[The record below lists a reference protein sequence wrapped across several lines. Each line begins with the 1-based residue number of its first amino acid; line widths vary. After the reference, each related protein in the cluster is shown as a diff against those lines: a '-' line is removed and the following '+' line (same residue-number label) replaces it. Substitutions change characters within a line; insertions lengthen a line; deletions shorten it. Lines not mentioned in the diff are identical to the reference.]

1 MDGKIIQEVE
11 GIVNGSGFVK
21 MSEPQTFR
29 ETNTPYT
36 ISTDFTPKM
45 VCITTSSNGYSGFAI
60 KSQYQDF
67 IQIGNSTVVTSI
79 KWYERGVSIRTAK
92 TAITAIVLG

>member
-21 MSEPQTFR
+21 MSEPQKFL
-29 ETNTPYT
+29 ETNTHYT

-45 VCITTSSNGYSGFAI
+45 VCITLFSNGSSGFAI
-60 KSQYQDF
+60 KSQRQDY
-67 IQIGNSTVVTSI
+67 IRIGNTTIVTSI
-79 KWYERGVSIRTAK
+79 KWYERGVSIRTAGE
-92 TAITAIVLG
+92 AITAIALG

>member
-45 VCITTSSNGYSGFAI
+45 VCITTSSNGSSGFAI
-60 KSQYQDF
+60 KSQHQDY

-79 KWYERGVSIRTAK
+79 KWYERGVSIRTVG
-92 TAITAIVLG
+92 TAITAIALG

>member
-21 MSEPQTFR
+21 MSKPQTFL
-29 ETNTPYT
+29 EKNTHYT

-45 VCITTSSNGYSGFAI
+45 VCITTSSNGSSGFAI
-60 KSQYQDF
+60 KSQRQDS

-79 KWYERGVSIRTAK
+79 KWYERGVSIRTAG
-92 TAITAIVLG
+92 TAITVIVLG